1 MRKHFLILMLLTL
14 LPFTAWGTLV
24 KVTPYNINK
33 YYGQKDPSLNGL
45 VYDYT
50 LPANADPMS
59 GTNEK
64 VLKAGLYVSRNGANA
79 GETVGDYTYTL
90 GFDLSLL
97 KENTAEGAAARTAA
111 NVTTEEITAFEAAYS
126 VAIQGS
132 GTLSIRKMPLNNAA
146 IEVAEIPVQNYTGS
160 AIEPELVVINR
171 ANGEHLE
178 AGVDFTVNWAG
189 TNITGPA
196 AGTLTAKG
204 SKYSGTRTADVEFDI
219 KKSIAGA
226 NVIIPF
232 VDPLTFNGNA
242 QEPGEI
248 TVELGGVTLTV
259 NEDYEVSYTNSVT
272 GDVNPTTNA
281 GTVTLT
287 VTAKEG
293 SDYTGSAS
301 TTYVI
306 QPLAVDA
313 EDIAVTFE
321 DEGDVKVYTGEPI
334 RPTNETVKIGNT
346 ELTVDVDY
354 EITNLS
360 TNRSTVEAPAT
371 ATVNLKGN
379 YSGSKTIEYTINP
392 KAITTPLN
400 ILFEQESNTLNTY
413 VYKKAPIQPEVT
425 VYNGLVALDASNYVL
440 RFDNDV
446 NEENDADLESAG
458 VKTVHITPSA
468 TSNYTFAENTKDYTV
483 APRPLTISVS
493 NMNVGV
499 GSLINPQVTI
509 SNLAGEPSEITL
521 KNTDGLNEELNGTIT
536 FTYNQGGDNLDPAD
550 AGEYNIV
557 PLLAAPANEELNP
570 NYTYNYVNGTLT
582 IIRSQIIVAVNDASM
597 TYSGAVPAFTLKHV
611 SGLGAGEIAT
621 FMAAL
626 NAKVSG
632 TYTEDEAN
640 NINAALNGALT
651 ADAALSTAQAN
662 AYNSAMSP
670 ETPKVEDDVLTADEA
685 NAYNATLGG
694 AVHEGD
700 AKVGKFTYD
709 AETMKNVGTYKINYQ
724 ELEGEKGFITD
735 ANYTITVQDGTL
747 TVNAKNVNPTIT
759 IDAMTYTGTTQEPV
773 VTVKDGATVID
784 PSEYTVSFSQL
795 VNAGTNHIATV
806 TDKAGGNYNIRSEVN
821 DKWVSYKTKVYSI
834 ARVPLTVTADAGTWV
849 YGSNEK
855 NFTFKIDRSALVA
868 ADKNKPDAQLGIDES
883 KIKVNIVA
891 PLTVGEHNNGLMPS
905 STAIPNNYS
914 YQFVAGKLTI
924 TKGNL
929 VARVKE
935 KTVEYGAVANT
946 DEFTAFELEAV
957 SGMLAE
963 EAANFNDI
971 VTYSNDFA
979 DYDYDAETMS
989 DVNTDGYLINYTGA
1003 KPTAT
1008 NYNVIVE
1015 SGLLKVAPRKIT
1027 VKSLD
1032 QDITLNANPAQ
1043 SFDAVPSLDDP
1054 DSEEDVPTVVI
1065 TEGRLIGE
1073 DVIGDI
1079 IQELTAERNVDEPNV
1094 INIVLKVNP
1103 KYDVTVD
1110 TDPEHVGYL
1119 TINEGETLYLG
1130 VDEATELAQI
1140 NEWAASEYQV
1150 KVKMNFAKRSGQ
1162 SLKGERKWAAEN
1174 WNTLVL
1180 PFDITVAELSKV
1192 LGYAVVNVID
1202 ASGAQYNNGDPIFK
1216 FKLTMKGGNGSN
1228 EVLKANR
1235 PFVVKTTDAINDDE
1249 NFFYDFGSRKIVAPT
1264 TDDAVNAG
1272 LGCTFNGTYETKHVD
1287 YTSEGKVRFLTG
1299 NLDKWIGLTSQGLEW
1314 NVVPFAGF
1322 IDLSNLDADAAARA
1336 TFIMEEADGSTT
1348 AIRSINAD
1356 EINSKN
1362 AEGIYNLNGVKLNS
1376 VPSQKGVYIQNGK
1389 KIVVK

>member
-1 MRKHFLILMLLTL
+1 MLLTL

-33 YYGQKDPSLNGL
+33 YYGQDDPSLNGL
-45 VYDYT
+45 VFDT
-50 LPANADPMS
+50 SVELS
-59 GTNEK
+59 GINEAI
-64 VLKAGLYVSRNGANA
+64 LRAGLYVSRNGANA
-79 GETVGDYTYTL
+79 GEAVGDYTYTL
-90 GFDLSLL
+90 GFDADLITTTTSGATGEQIETFF
-97 KENTAEGAAARTAA
+97 EN
-111 NVTTEEITAFEAAYS
+111 YS

-204 SKYSGTRTADVEFDI
+204 SKYSGTRTADVAFVI

-232 VDPLTFNGNA
+232 VDPLTFNGAA
-242 QEPGEI
+242 QEPDEI
-248 TVELGGVTLTV
+248 TVELGGVALT
-259 NEDYEVSYTNSVT
+259 EDVDYVVSYSNSVT
-272 GDVNPTTNA
+272 GNVNPTTNA

-287 VTAKEG
+287 VTAKEN
-293 SDYTGSAS
+293 SEFTGSAS

-313 EDIAVTFE
+313 ENIAVTFE
-321 DEGDVKVYTGEPI
+321 DEGNVKVYTGEPI

-413 VYKKAPIQPEVT
+413 VYKKAPIQPGVT
-425 VYNGLVALDASNYVL
+425 VYNGLAALDASNYVL
-440 RFDNDV
+440 RFDNDD

-468 TSNYTFAENTKDYTV
+468 TSNYTFDENTKDYTV
-483 APRPLTISVS
+483 AQRPLTISVS

-536 FTYNQGGDNLDPAD
+536 FTYNQGGGNLDPAD

-557 PLLAAPANEELNP
+557 PLLAAPANEDLNP

-597 TYSGAVPAFTLKHV
+597 TYSGDVPAFTLKHV

-626 NAKVSG
+626 NARVSG
-632 TYTEDEAN
+632 TYTADEANEINAALDGAVAADADVPVDYVEKVGTAAAGETLTEDEAN
-640 NINAALNGALT
+640 L
-651 ADAALSTAQAN
+651 
-662 AYNSAMSP
+662 
-670 ETPKVEDDVLTADEA
+670 
-685 NAYNATLGG
+685 YNATLEG
-694 AVHEGD
+694 AVHEGG

-709 AETMKNVGTYKINYQ
+709 AETMKNVGTYDINYK
-724 ELEGEKGFITD
+724 ENDGEVGFITD
-735 ANYTITVQDGTL
+735 ANYTITVQNGTL
-747 TVNAKNVNPTIT
+747 TVNAKNVTPTIT
-759 IDAMTYTGTTQEPV
+759 IAAMTYTGTTQEPV
-773 VTVKDGATVID
+773 ITVKDGTTEID

-795 VNAGTNHIATV
+795 VNAGTNHTATV
-806 TDKAGGNYNIRSEVN
+806 TDKAGGNYNIRSQVSG
-821 DKWVSYKTKVYSI
+821 KWVSYKTQPYSI

-849 YGSNEK
+849 YGSAEK
-855 NFTFKIDRSALVA
+855 DFTFTIDRSALVEV
-868 ADKNKPDAQLGIDES
+868 DKTKTDAQLGIDES
-883 KIKVNIVA
+883 TIKIDIIA

-905 STAIPNNYS
+905 STANPNNYS

-989 DVNTDGYLINYTGA
+989 DVNTDGYLINYKGA

-1008 NYNVIVE
+1008 NYNVVVT

-1032 QDITLNANPAQ
+1032 QEITLNANPAQ

-1054 DSEEDVPTVVI
+1054 ESEEDVPTVAI

-1079 IQELTAERNVDEPNV
+1079 IQELTAERNVEDPNI

-1103 KYDVTVD
+1103 KYEVTID
-1110 TDPEHVGYL
+1110 TENAGYL
-1119 TINEGETLYLG
+1119 TINEGEILYLG

>member
-111 NVTTEEITAFEAAYS
+111 GITTAQIDAFEAEYS

-132 GTLSIRKMPLNNAA
+132 GTLSIRKMPLNNTK
-146 IEVAEIPVQNYTGS
+146 IIVTPIPTQNYTGS
-160 AIEPELVVINR
+160 PIEPELVVINDE
-171 ANGEHLE
+171 NHEQLQ

-189 TNITGPA
+189 NITGPA
-196 AGTLTAKG
+196 TGTLTAIG
-204 SKYSGTRTADVEFDI
+204 SKYSGTRTADVAFDI

-226 NVIIPF
+226 NIIIPF
-232 VDPLTFNGNA
+232 VDPLTYNGNA
-242 QEPGEI
+242 QEPDEI
-248 TVELGGVTLTV
+248 TVELGGVALSA
-259 NEDYEVSYTNSVT
+259 EDDYEVSYTNSVT
-272 GDVNPTTNA
+272 GETNPTTNA

-313 EDIAVTFE
+313 ENIAVTFE
-321 DEGDVKVYTGEPI
+321 GEGNVKVYTGEPI

-400 ILFEQESNTLNTY
+400 ITLEQESNTLNTY

-425 VYNGLVALDASNYVL
+425 ILNGLIALDAANYVVSYDDD
-440 RFDNDV
+440 DNPDTEADV
-446 NEENDADLESAG
+446 TNFG
-458 VKTVHITPSA
+458 VKKVIVNPSE
-468 TSNYTFAENTKDYTV
+468 TSNYTFDEQTKEYTI
-483 APRPLTISVS
+483 AKRPLTITVA
-493 NMNVGV
+493 NMSVGV
-499 GSLINPQVTI
+499 GALVKPQVTI

-521 KNTDGLNEELNGTIT
+521 KEADGVNAELNGKIT
-536 FTYNQGGDNLDPAD
+536 FTYNQGAGNLTPAD

-557 PLLAAPANEELNP
+557 PLLAAPNEEELNA
-570 NYTYNYVNGTLT
+570 NYAYNYENGTLT
-582 IIRSQIIVAVNDASM
+582 IIRSQIIVAVNNASM
-597 TYSGAVPAFTLKHV
+597 TYKGAVPAFTLKHV
-611 SGLGAGEIAT
+611 SGLGAGEVNA
-621 FMAAL
+621 FMTAL
-626 NAKVSG
+626 NARVSG
-632 TYTEDEAN
+632 TYTADEAN
-640 NINAALNGALT
+640 DINAGLENAVAAEAPIPADYVEKVGTAAVGETLT
-651 ADAALSTAQAN
+651 
-662 AYNSAMSP
+662 
-670 ETPKVEDDVLTADEA
+670 EEEA
-685 NAYNATLGG
+685 NAYNATLEG

-735 ANYTITVQDGTL
+735 ANYTITVQDGDL
-747 TVNAKNVNPTIT
+747 TVTAKDFTPTIT
-759 IDAMTYTGTTQEPV
+759 IAGMTYNGTTQTPV
-773 VTVKDGATVID
+773 VTVKDGDDDID
-784 PSEYTVSFSQL
+784 ESEYTLEFPQL
-795 VNAGTNHIATV
+795 VNAGTYTAKIKDV
-806 TDKAGGNYNIRSEVN
+806 DGGNYNIRSKN
-821 DKWVSYKTKVYSI
+821 GGTSWQKWVNTNYNI
-834 ARVPLTVTADAGTWV
+834 ARVPLTVTADPGTWV

-855 NFTFKIDRSALVA
+855 DFTFTIDRDALVEV
-868 ADKNKPDAQLGIDES
+868 DKSKTDAQLGIDES
-883 KIKVNIVA
+883 TISVKIIA
-891 PLTVGEHNNGLMPS
+891 PLTVGEHNNGLRAS
-905 STAIPNNYS
+905 STANPTNYS
-914 YQFVAGKLTI
+914 YQFVDGKLTI

-971 VTYSNDFA
+971 VAYSHDFA
-979 DYDYDAETMS
+979 DYSYDEETMS
-989 DVNTDGYLINYTGA
+989 DVNTDGYLIQYKGA

-1008 NYNVIVE
+1008 NYNVVVTD
-1015 SGLLKVAPRKIT
+1015 GLLKVAPRKIT

-1032 QDITLNANPAQ
+1032 QEITLNTNPAQ

-1054 DSEEDVPTVVI
+1054 EDEEDVPTVAI
-1065 TEGRLIGE
+1065 TAGRLIGE

-1079 IQELTAERNVDEPNV
+1079 IKELTAERNVDEPNV

-1202 ASGAQYNNGDPIFK
+1202 ASGAKYNNGDPIFK